1 MENYDKA
8 FFDRFLGNQSSSYFA
23 HLPKEGQAGRLPE
36 LLSEHSA
43 LTVGYARSLVKANG
57 LDSVIERLVYDSIP
71 SKLPRKRLLA
81 NKMKDLFWQAIAF
94 HDLGKI
100 NHLFQK
106 NRMKNFA
113 HIQEVN
119 HSFESQHSIISAYL
133 YLALFFSD
141 LIAIELSDE
150 EQVLLSNVALYMSCP
165 IKQHHSASLDECQN
179 DETWCE
185 RDNGELVCRHDI
197 EAFSPFISI
206 IKCSLSD
213 TDISSFHEYYLGKS
227 NSCILYQWFNDN
239 VFELDLGFPL
249 YALIKLLYSLLT
261 ASDYLATAHY
271 MNNWKEMQTDYGII
285 TEELRQKIINQV
297 HKSKVYN
304 RQTFSDIE
312 SGIVIDPDDYRERN
326 GQNLNILREGL
337 AMEVIRNIRNNK
349 DKRLFYI
356 EAPTGGGKTN
366 DSMLALSVLLEQDST
381 IQKIFYVFPFTTLIT
396 QTYGSM
402 KETLGLSDG
411 EIVEYHSKSLKN
423 TGKYEDDYLNYL
435 DTLFLNVPV
444 VLLSHVSFFNV
455 LKTNDKDYNYLLQRM
470 AHSVIVIDE
479 IQSYSPAIWDK
490 IVYFIANY
498 AEYFDMR
505 FILMSATLPKIG
517 ELIENKKIGNSFVYL
532 VNNKTKYFQNPNF
545 GNRVTID
552 YSLLERKRPKQDD
565 IEDYLNNLC
574 DFVSVKSHDYAVN
587 NSNNPNSVLTV
598 VEFIFKKTASLFYDA
613 VRNNSRVFDEVFL
626 LSGTILEPQRKQI
639 VSALKSAE
647 YRNKRV
653 LLITTQVVEAG
664 VDIDMDLGFKDT
676 SLIDS
681 EEQLAGRI
689 NRNANKNHCE
699 LYLFD
704 CNTEKTLYGKDERYK
719 FGNEIS
725 NDEYKAILASK
736 DFDKLYKRVID
747 YINRKNSS
755 QLIVNMQDV
764 YRDVARLDYAAVD
777 KCLEIINNKTIT
789 VYVPLSI
796 NMSLIGESLV
806 AIADNLGIE
815 YNEKISGWNVWNRYC
830 EIIDSQN
837 EDFVLN
843 RINLNKIN
851 ALMSQFIF
859 TVFPNSKEAEVL
871 RTYGKEEKGY
881 LLLESYPEIYSFEN
895 GIDTRMFNNS
905 NFL

>member
-8 FFDRFLGNQSSSYFA
+8 FFDQLLGSQSRSYFA
-23 HLPKEGQAGRLPE
+23 HLPKEGQVDRLPE

-43 LTVGYARSLVKANG
+43 LTVEYARSLTKANG
-57 LDSVIERLVYDSIP
+57 LDTIIERLVNDSTP
-71 SKLPRKRLLA
+71 SKLAQRSLLA
-81 NKMKDLFWQAIAF
+81 DKVKELFWQAIAF

-106 NRMKNFA
+106 NRMKNFTQ
-113 HIQEVN
+113 IQEVN

-133 YLALFFSD
+133 YLAHFFSD
-141 LIAIELSDE
+141 LIPMDLSDE
-150 EQVLLSNVALYMSCP
+150 EQVFLSNVALYMSCS
-165 IKQHHSASLDECQN
+165 IKQLHSASLDECQK
-179 DETWCE
+179 DETWCQ
-185 RDNGELVCRHDI
+185 RVNGELVCRHDI
-197 EAFSPFISI
+197 EALSPFISI
-206 IKCSLSD
+206 IKCRLSD
-213 TDISSFHEYYLGKS
+213 KDITDFHECYLGRS
-227 NSCILYQWFNDN
+227 NSGILYQWFNDN
-239 VFELDLGFPL
+239 VFEQDLGFPL
-249 YALIKLLYSLLT
+249 YALIKLLYSLLS

-271 MNNWKEMQTDYGII
+271 MNNWKEKQTDYGII
-285 TEELRQKIINQV
+285 TEELRQKIIKQA
-297 HKSKVYN
+297 HTSKVYN

-326 GQNLNILREGL
+326 GHNLNILREGL
-337 AMEVIRNIRNNK
+337 AMDVVRNIRNNK

-366 DSMLALSVLLEQDST
+366 DSMLALSVLCEQDST

-402 KETLGLSDG
+402 RDTLGLSDG
-411 EIVEYHSKSLKN
+411 EIVEYHSKSPKN
-423 TGKYEDDYLNYL
+423 IGKYEDDYLNYL
-435 DTLFLNVPV
+435 ETLFLNVPV

-479 IQSYSPAIWDK
+479 IQSYSPTIWDK
-490 IVYFIANY
+490 IIYFIANY

-517 ELIENKKIGNSFVYL
+517 ELIENKKLGNSFVYL

-545 GNRVTID
+545 CNRVSID
-552 YSLLERKRPKQDD
+552 YSLLERKRPEQDD
-565 IEDYLNNLC
+565 IEDYLKNLC
-574 DFVSVKSHDYAVN
+574 DFVSEKSYDYAVT
-587 NSNNPNSVLTV
+587 NSNNPNSVLAV
-598 VEFIFKKTASLFYDA
+598 IEFIFKKTASLFHDS
-613 VRNNSRVFDEVFL
+613 VGNNSSVFDEVFL
-626 LSGTILEPQRKQI
+626 LSGTILEPRRKQI
-639 VSALKSAE
+639 ISALKSAE

-664 VDIDMDLGFKDT
+664 VDIDMDIGFKDT

-689 NRNANKNHCE
+689 NRNAKKDHCK

-719 FGNEIS
+719 SGNKIS
-725 NDEYKAILASK
+725 NEEYKDILASK

-747 YINRKNSS
+747 FINRKNRS

-764 YRDVARLDYAAVD
+764 YRDVARLDYTSVD

-796 NMSLIGESLV
+796 NMSLIDETLT

-815 YNEKISGWNVWNRYC
+815 YNEMISGWNVWSRYC

-851 ALMSQFIF
+851 ALMSQFTF

-871 RTYGKEEKGY
+871 RSYGKEENGY
-881 LLLESYPEIYSFEN
+881 LFLESFSEIYSFEN
-895 GIDTRMFNNS
+895 GIDTSKFYTS